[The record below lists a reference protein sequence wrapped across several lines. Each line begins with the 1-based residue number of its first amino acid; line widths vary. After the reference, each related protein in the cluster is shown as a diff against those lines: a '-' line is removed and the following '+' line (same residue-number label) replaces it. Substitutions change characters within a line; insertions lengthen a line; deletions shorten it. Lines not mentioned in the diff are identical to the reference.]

1 MVELSKGS
9 ERTEKCNNQFYQ
21 SPVDIKSLIAKIY
34 SMLSSKPIGVFDS
47 GIGGL
52 TVLREIQR
60 LLPNE
65 NFIYL
70 GDTARVPYGTKSS
83 KTVITYSQSNS
94 RFLISKGIK
103 LLVVA
108 CNTASAV
115 ALPSLRWDFEI
126 PIIGVIEP
134 GARKAASITRSGKV
148 GVIGTPSTIKSNAYN
163 KALEN
168 ISPEIKIY
176 SKSCPL
182 FVPLAEEGWTEGEI
196 AELTAKTY
204 LEPLRKTGID
214 VLILGCTHY
223 PILKSTIQ
231 KILGNNI
238 TLVDSAEETA
248 LEIKRTLNDNQSLNG
263 NSAQTQKE
271 FYLTDVSDSFIKIAR
286 RFLGKE
292 IEHIQQIDLNGEK

>member
-1 MVELSKGS
+1 MDMS
-9 ERTEKCNNQFYQ
+9 Q
-21 SPVDIKSLIAKIY
+21 A
-34 SMLSSKPIGVFDS
+34 PIGVFDS

-52 TVLREIQR
+52 TVLAEILR

-94 RFLISKGIK
+94 RFLLSKGIK

-115 ALPSLRWDFEI
+115 ALQSLRWDFDI

-134 GARKAASITRSGKV
+134 GARRAVSLTKTGKV
-148 GVIGTPSTIKSNAYN
+148 GVIGTPSTIKSNAYK
-163 KALEN
+163 KAIEN
-168 ISPEIKIY
+168 ISPAIKVFSI
-176 SKSCPL
+176 SCPL
-182 FVPLAEEGWTEGEI
+182 FVPLAEEGWTDDEI
-196 AELTAKTY
+196 AELAARKY
-204 LEPLRKTGID
+204 LDPLKELGID

-223 PILKSTIQ
+223 PLLKSVIQ
-231 KILGNNI
+231 NVVGKEV

-248 LEIKRTLNDNQSLNG
+248 LEIRRTLLENHTSNG
-263 NSAQTQKE
+263 NSTSAE
-271 FYLTDVSDSFIKIAR
+271 RAFYLTDVSDTFIKIAGN
-286 RFLGKE
+286 FLGGE
-292 IEHIQQIDLNGEK
+292 IGRIHQIDLNNES